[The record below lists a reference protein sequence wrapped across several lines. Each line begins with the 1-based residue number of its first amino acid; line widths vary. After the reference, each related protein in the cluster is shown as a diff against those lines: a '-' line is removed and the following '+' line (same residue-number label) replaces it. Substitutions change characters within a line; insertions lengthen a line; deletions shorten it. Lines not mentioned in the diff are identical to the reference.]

1 MATVIL
7 PRNDPARYGFLTRVE
22 ETGSYD
28 ESAGQICI
36 TKETLNNVRE
46 FNPKFEKPLTSLSS
60 SESERSKEYKES
72 SEAFDYMTMCM
83 QDTWESARRKAR
95 RLGLPAQMLKYYQ
108 LPMDGKSPYPTRYE
122 AWYVTC
128 QKMIEG
134 AEEAVKAGYP
144 PVTEPTVEEL
154 KEAYEK
160 AREERKDVAIYDS
173 KLDEAQEELE
183 ELREQADELIS
194 DVMAELRF
202 FLRKTDDASRNRIM
216 KRYGVEFKYLEGEPE
231 DEEAPEAEVE

>member
-1 MATVIL
+1 MASVIP
-7 PRNDPARYGFLTRVE
+7 PRNDLSRYGFLKRVE

-28 ESAGQICI
+28 ESSGQLCI
-36 TKETLNNVRE
+36 TEETLNKVRE
-46 FNPKFEKPLTSLSS
+46 FNPVFEKPLTSLSS
-60 SESERSKEYKES
+60 SESRRSKEYKES
-72 SEAFDYMTMCM
+72 SAAFDSMKIYM

-95 RLGLPAQMLKYYQ
+95 RLDLPAQMLTYYQ

-122 AWYVTC
+122 AWYVVC

-154 KEAYEK
+154 REVYEK
-160 AREERKDVAIYDS
+160 ARKERKDVAIYDS
-173 KLDEAQEELE
+173 KLDEAQEKLE
-183 ELREQADELIS
+183 ELRTRADELIS

-202 FLRKTDDASRNRIM
+202 YLRKSDDASRNRIM
-216 KRYGVEFKYLEGEPE
+216 KRYGVKFKYLTGEPE

>member
-1 MATVIL
+1 MASVIL
-7 PRNDPARYGFLTRVE
+7 PRNDPARHGFLRRVE

-28 ESAGQICI
+28 ESAGQLCI
-36 TKETLNNVRE
+36 KKETLNNVRE
-46 FNPKFEKPLTSLSS
+46 FNPVFEKPLTSLSS
-60 SESERSKEYKES
+60 SESKRSKEYKES
-72 SEAFDYMTMCM
+72 SEAFDYMAMCM

-95 RLGLPAQMLKYYQ
+95 RLGLPAQMLTYYQ

-122 AWYVTC
+122 AWYVLC
-128 QKMIEG
+128 HKMIEG

-160 AREERKDVAIYDS
+160 ARKERKDVAIYDS
-173 KLDEAQEELE
+173 QLDEAQEELE
-183 ELREQADELIS
+183 ELRDQADELIS

-216 KRYGVEFKYLEGEPE
+216 KRYGVEFKYLRGEPE
-231 DEEAPEAEVE
+231 DETPEEAVE